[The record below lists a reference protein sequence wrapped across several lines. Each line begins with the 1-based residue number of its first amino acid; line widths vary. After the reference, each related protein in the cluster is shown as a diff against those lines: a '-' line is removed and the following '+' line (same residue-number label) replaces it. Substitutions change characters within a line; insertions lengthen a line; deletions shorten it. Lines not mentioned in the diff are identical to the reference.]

1 MAKIGK
7 ILSTLVAVWIMLL
20 GISTP
25 ICAKEKCVVAIP
37 VYGNSN
43 DELVLQNK
51 RTKEEQKIMID
62 QNGTATFLLSYDEPG
77 DYTYTLTESQ
87 QQKSIDILVQVL
99 ENDDGSYSSSIIARD
114 GKTKIEKIAFGR
126 SNDTK
131 AGSNNSGRKSKVHN
145 FIKEI
150 SPDTSDNKQEMIGYA
165 IAFVIS
171 VLGILIISFSGKERN
186 EERNSKL

>member
-1 MAKIGK
+1 MAKIRK
-7 ILSTLVAVWIMLL
+7 ILSTLVATWIILL

-25 ICAKEKCVVAIP
+25 VCAEEKCVVAIP

-51 RTKEEQKIMID
+51 RTKEEQKITID
-62 QNGTATFLLSYDEPG
+62 NNGTATFLLSYDEPD

-99 ENDDGSYSSSIIARD
+99 ENEDGSYSSSIIARD
-114 GKTKIEKIAFGR
+114 GKIKIEKITFER
-126 SNDTK
+126 
-131 AGSNNSGRKSKVHN
+131 SNNSGRKSKVHN

-150 SPDTSDNKQEMIGYA
+150 SPDTSDNKSEMIGYA
-165 IAFVIS
+165 IAFAIS
-171 VLGILIISFSGKERN
+171 VLGIIIILFEKEKKD
-186 EERNSKL
+186 EWNSKL

>member
-1 MAKIGK
+1 MAKIRK
-7 ILSTLVAVWIMLL
+7 ILSALVATLIMLL

-25 ICAKEKCVVAIP
+25 ICADEKCVVAIP

-43 DELVLQNK
+43 DELMLQNK
-51 RTKEEQKIMID
+51 RTKEEQKITID

-114 GKTKIEKIAFGR
+114 GKTKIEKIAFGK
-126 SNDTK
+126 SDNTK
-131 AGSNNSGRKSKVHN
+131 ASSNNSGRKSKVHN

-165 IAFVIS
+165 IAFAIS
-171 VLGILIISFSGKERN
+171 VLGMMIILFEKE
-186 EERNSKL
+186 KKDG